1 MSETITLSPLK
12 TLLKFPFQGQ
22 DWKNRFIV
30 GAALTF
36 AGMIIPILPVI
47 FVFGYAL
54 QIMRQVIKDGE
65 PKLPAWDDWGKLG
78 VDGLR
83 GLVVSLAYLLPG
95 ILVMSIGFLAYFGML
110 FSIPFMNSR
119 GEGSSILLLFGS
131 MGVMMISMLAG
142 MLLLLLGS
150 IPLPAAT
157 AHFVAEDKVSAA
169 FKVRQW
175 WALIKA
181 NKSGYFAAWVVI
193 LGLAMVLY
201 QLFIVI
207 YSTLVLCWLLPF
219 LVAPIGFYIQ
229 IVGAAIFAQS
239 YREGKAVLPADPAVL
254 PDETESEVSTEDS
267 EDSEDSGIS
276 SSLSDTTFETASSP
290 IEMP

>member
-12 TLLKFPFQGQ
+12 TLFRFPFQGQ

-30 GAALTF
+30 GAALSF
-36 AGMIIPILPVI
+36 AGTIVPILPII

-65 PKLPAWDDWGKLG
+65 PELPAWDDWGKLG
-78 VDGLR
+78 ADGLR
-83 GLVVSLAYLLPG
+83 GLAVGLAYLLPG

-110 FSIPFMNSR
+110 FSLPFMDSG
-119 GEGSSILLLFGS
+119 GEGAFILLLFGS
-131 MGVMMISMLAG
+131 MGVMMISMAVG
-142 MLLLLLGS
+142 VLLLLLGF

-169 FKVRQW
+169 FKVGQW
-175 WALIKA
+175 WSLIKA
-181 NKSGYFAAWVVI
+181 NKLGYFAAWVVV

-207 YSTLVLCWLLPF
+207 YATLILCWILPLLI
-219 LVAPIGFYIQ
+219 APIGFYIQ

-239 YREGKAVLPADPAVL
+239 YRESKAVLAEEQAALPAETAPEVPA
-254 PDETESEVSTEDS
+254 ET
-267 EDSEDSGIS
+267 DSG
-276 SSLSDTTFETASSP
+276 ENPKA
-290 IEMP
+290 